1 LPCEHF
7 IGDATALV
15 TVFLI
20 HGTDRGGKDIIT
32 ALQRD
37 FRRHIIRVTAT
48 ARTTGNINGGNL
60 RPGLPQ
66 QGEFHRVVL
75 LIRDGRHAT
84 DQTVVHTG
92 GGILRLFRSRGCR
105 CRGGICS
112 FSSLIGGTGR
122 IRRHTRSFIRQSR
135 SIIRFRGRRIRR
147 GSGIIGRFTQK
158 GKRSTHQLTAA
169 KGGETFD
176 IVKGADLHKFINA
189 LALGLDSVQD
199 LLFFRICHG

>member
-1 LPCEHF
+1 MPL
-7 IGDATALV
+7 
-15 TVFLI
+15 
-20 HGTDRGGKDIIT
+20 
-32 ALQRD
+32 
-37 FRRHIIRVTAT
+37 
-48 ARTTGNINGGNL
+48 
-60 RPGLPQ
+60 
-66 QGEFHRVVL
+66 
-75 LIRDGRHAT
+75 
-84 DQTVVHTG
+84 
-92 GGILRLFRSRGCR
+92 
-105 CRGGICS
+105 RGGICS

-189 LALGLDSVQD
+189 LALGLIA
-199 LLFFRICHG
+199 FRISCFSAFVMANPPLPFYLFHYLGITARSKTGNSFLYQNRILRCQIHIRIGTHNPHAKTVSM